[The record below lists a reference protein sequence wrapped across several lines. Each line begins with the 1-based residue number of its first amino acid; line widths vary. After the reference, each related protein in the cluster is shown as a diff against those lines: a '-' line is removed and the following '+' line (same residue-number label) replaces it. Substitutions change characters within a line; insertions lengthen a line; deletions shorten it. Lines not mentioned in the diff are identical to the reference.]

1 MANWVMHPAEA
12 EVFDANARHLD
23 VSIQDL
29 MQAAGQALAAET
41 IRIVEASEAPE
52 HREIWVLCGS
62 GNNGGDGFAAALSL
76 RPKYGMGFL
85 YCAKQLTVYSYHT
98 KKVA

>member
-1 MANWVMHPAEA
+1 MANWVMHPAEV

-23 VSIQDL
+23 ISIQDL

-52 HREIWVLCGS
+52 HREIWILCGS

-76 RPKYGMGFL
+76 HESGY
-85 YCAKQLTVYSYHT
+85 TVRLIASHVT
-98 KKVA
+98 QKGEVG